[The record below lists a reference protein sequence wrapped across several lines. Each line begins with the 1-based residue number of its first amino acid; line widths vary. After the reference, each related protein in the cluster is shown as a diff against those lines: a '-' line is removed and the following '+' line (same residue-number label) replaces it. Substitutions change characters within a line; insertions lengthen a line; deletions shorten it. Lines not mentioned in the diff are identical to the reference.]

1 MSEHEYTLGVE
12 EEYAI
17 VDPETRALKSHIH
30 TLIRMAKGKGSR
42 AIGENLMFQPEL
54 HQSVVEVATP
64 VCRNIADVRRDVCR
78 LRRMIIRDAESTG
91 ATIAAMGTHPFSD
104 WKDQQITRR
113 KRYQQIVDDMQ
124 DVARGNLIFGLH
136 VHVGVPTPDAA
147 VEVMNEARYFLP
159 HLLALSV
166 SSPFWLGRSSGL
178 MSTRSGVFRRFPR
191 TGIPSKFRS
200 HAELKRYTEIL
211 VETGCIEDAGK
222 IWWDLRAHH
231 RYPTVEF
238 RICDLTTRVEETL
251 CLTALVQAI
260 VVRLRQLREENLGW
274 RQYPAALIEENKW
287 RAMRHG
293 VHGKLID
300 FGKREEVSFGHL
312 LDELLKFLDPVL
324 DGLGSRSEAEYC
336 LKILA
341 EGTSADRQLR
351 VFEESGGDLQAV
363 MDHVVAETREG
374 VFEGS
379 DGEDTLEATVPL
391 APDDT

>member
-1 MSEHEYTLGVE
+1 MSKHEYTLGVE

-17 VDPETRALKSHIH
+17 IDPETRGLKSHIH
-30 TLIRMAKGKGSR
+30 TLIRMAKGSR

-78 LRRMIIRDAESTG
+78 LRRMIIRDAENTG

-136 VHVGVPTPDAA
+136 VHVGVPSPEAA

-159 HLLALSV
+159 HLLALSS
-166 SSPFWLGRSSGL
+166 SSPFWLGRRSGL

-200 HAELKRYTEIL
+200 PLELKRHIDIL

-222 IWWDLRAHH
+222 IWWDIRAHH

-238 RICDLTTRVEETL
+238 RICDLSTRVEETI

-260 VVRLRQLREENLGW
+260 VVRLRQLRDENLGW
-274 RQYPAALIEENKW
+274 RQYPRALIEENKW

-293 VHGKLID
+293 VKGKLID
-300 FGKREEVSFGHL
+300 FGKRTEVEFGYL
-312 LDELLKFLDPVL
+312 LDELLVFLDPVL
-324 DGLGSRSEAEYC
+324 DDLGSRAEAEYC
-336 LKILA
+336 LKILDG
-341 EGTSADRQLR
+341 GTSADRQLR
-351 VFEESGGDLQAV
+351 VFEESGGNLQAV
-363 MDHVVAETREG
+363 VDSVVEETRAG
-374 VFEGS
+374 VFEGAAT
-379 DGEDTLEATVPL
+379 EDTIEAERPIIGSSE
-391 APDDT
+391 

>member
-1 MSEHEYTLGVE
+1 VTTHEYTLGVE

-17 VDPETRALKSHIH
+17 IDPETRGLKSHIH
-30 TLIRMAKGKGSR
+30 TLIRMAKGSR

-78 LRRMIIRDAESTG
+78 LRRMIIRDAESSG

-136 VHVGVPTPDAA
+136 VHVGVPSPDAA

-159 HLLALSV
+159 HLLALSS
-166 SSPFWLGRSSGL
+166 SSPFWLGRRSGL

-200 HAELKRYTEIL
+200 HQELKRHIEVL
-211 VETGCIEDAGK
+211 VQTGCIEDAGK
-222 IWWDLRAHH
+222 IWWDIRAHH
-231 RYPTVEF
+231 KYPTVEF
-238 RICDLTTRVEETL
+238 RICDLSTRVEETM

-274 RQYPAALIEENKW
+274 RQYPRALIEENKW

-293 VHGKLID
+293 VKGKLID
-300 FGKREEVSFGHL
+300 FGKRDEVEFGYL
-312 LDELLKFLDPVL
+312 LDELLVFLDPVL
-324 DGLGSRSEAEYC
+324 DDLGSRAEAEYC
-336 LKILA
+336 LKILDG
-341 EGTSADRQLR
+341 GTSAERQLR

-363 MDHVVAETREG
+363 VDSVVEETREG

-379 DGEDTLEATVPL
+379 GT
-391 APDDT
+391 DDTIEAERPIIGSSE